1 MIMMMMMTFFKAILA
16 WLEYLCKKQ
25 TQKEAGLEGTLE
37 VVKDTTQ
44 YQRWEQKRKIT
55 KQRWSDKMWDRS
67 TDDGAPPNF

>member
-16 WLEYLCKKQ
+16 WLEYVCKKQ

-44 YQRWEQKRKIT
+44 YQR
-55 KQRWSDKMWDRS
+55 
-67 TDDGAPPNF
+67 